1 MSAARKSGNRRRR
14 GFALLIVMILIVLLA
29 VLVFAFQR
37 DVSREVSISANVR
50 DDLKSAY
57 LAQMALVR
65 GQVIL
70 RLDEHADYD
79 SLNEPWAQPV
89 TWEGETWGTEDSADG
104 EGATPTP
111 PDIRIT
117 DEERKFNLLMLV
129 RGNENQQ
136 TKARETLERLIAIC
150 RREDDRLGDY
160 LDGEARSTRRAGDD
174 SMNTETLVKNLVKYL
189 EERASEDSDD
199 LEFTANPNA
208 KPDVRSMKKQTP
220 FEMLTLGELLQVEG
234 WTEALLYGPVRRA
247 DEAMVAKGEEE
258 EEEPR
263 DWRDLSEQ
271 EKFEQRR
278 ESIEGVDQRS
288 TDPNPLPLLGFITL
302 YSTGFI
308 NVNTAPREILLALDE
323 RMTWDVV
330 EQILTAREADRQ
342 DVIAAEE
349 NGGTLPE
356 EEEEPT
362 LDENG
367 QPAEEEDKASFRPTD
382 LASYTAFITRVNNAT
397 PPAEGEEPPAEGTPP
412 AEIEGFNEEIY
423 NAIRPWLVVKSTVF
437 EVEASALSG
446 KIRHT
451 IRAVYRRAGTNEAPA
466 PTDGAPPTDGTTPPA
481 DDAAATEEDALPP
494 EPAMTL
500 TLLFRDVS
508 VGG

>member
-1 MSAARKSGNRRRR
+1 MDMARRQKERS

-57 LAQMALVR
+57 VANMGLVR

-70 RLDEHADYD
+70 RLDEHDDYD

-89 TWEGETWGTEDSADG
+89 TWEGETGGSDESAEGG
-104 EGATPTP
+104 EAPAFTP
-111 PDIRIT
+111 PDIRIS
-117 DEERKFNLLMLV
+117 DEERKFNLLMIV
-129 RGNENQQ
+129 RGNETQQ
-136 TKARETLERLIAIC
+136 SKARAMLERLIAIC
-150 RREDDRLGDY
+150 RREDDRLV
-160 LDGEARSTRRAGDD
+160 LDGDAKTGRKAGGEDT
-174 SMNTETLVKNLVKYL
+174 MNTEQLVTNLAKYL

-199 LEFTANPNA
+199 LEVTANPNA
-208 KPDVRSMKKQTP
+208 KADVRSMKKQTP

-234 WTEALLYGPVRRA
+234 WTETLLYGPVRKA
-247 DEAMVAKGEEE
+247 DEAMVAKGDEEE
-258 EEEPR
+258 EEAR
-263 DWRDLSEQ
+263 DWRDLSDQ

-278 ESIEGVDQRS
+278 DSIEGVDQRS
-288 TDPNPLPLLGFITL
+288 SDPTPLPLLSFITL

-330 EQILTAREADRQ
+330 EDILTAREADRQ
-342 DVIAAEE
+342 DVVTAEE

-356 EEEEPT
+356 ETDPNLEGETP
-362 LDENG
+362 
-367 QPAEEEDKASFRPTD
+367 EEEDKASFRPAD
-382 LASYTAFITRVNNAT
+382 LASYTAFITRVSNPV
-397 PPAEGEEPPAEGTPP
+397 PPAEGETPP
-412 AEIEGFNEEIY
+412 EPTEIEGFDEEIY

-451 IRAVYRRAGTNEAPA
+451 IRAVYRRAGTNAAPA
-466 PTDGAPPTDGTTPPA
+466 TTPPPTDGAPPTDGTTPPA
-481 DDAAATEEDALPP
+481 DDAAATDEDALPP
-494 EPAMTL
+494 EPAITL

>member
-1 MSAARKSGNRRRR
+1 MPGTGQKRKR

-50 DDLKSAY
+50 DDLKSAN
-57 LAQMALVR
+57 LAHMALVR

-70 RLDEHADYD
+70 RTDEHDDYD
-79 SLNEPWAQPV
+79 SLNESWAQPV
-89 TWEGETWGTEDSADG
+89 TWEGETWGTETTGEDG
-104 EGATPTP
+104 ESGGASVTP
-111 PDIRIT
+111 PDIRIA

-129 RGNENQQ
+129 RGNEAQQ
-136 TKARETLERLIAIC
+136 VKARETLERLIAIC
-150 RREDDRLGDY
+150 RREDDRLE
-160 LDGEARSTRRAGDD
+160 LDGDAKTGRSADD
-174 SMNTETLVKNLVKYL
+174 DDTMNTETLVSNLVKYM

-199 LEFTANPNA
+199 LEFTANPNS

-220 FEMLTLGELLQVEG
+220 FEMLTLGELLQIEG
-234 WTEALLYGPVRRA
+234 WTESLLYGPVRRA
-247 DEAMVAKGEEE
+247 DEAMVAEGEEE
-258 EEEPR
+258 DEGPR
-263 DWRDLSEQ
+263 DWRDLSDQ

-278 ESIEGVDQRS
+278 DSIEGVDERS
-288 TDPNPLPLLGFITL
+288 MDPNPLPLLGFITL

-308 NVNTAPREILLALDE
+308 NVNTASREMLLALDE

-342 DVIAAEE
+342 DVLAAEE
-349 NGGTLPE
+349 NGGELPE
-356 EEEEPT
+356 EE
-362 LDENG
+362 LDPNLEG
-367 QPAEEEDKASFRPTD
+367 EADPAEDKASFRPTD
-382 LASYTAFITRVNNAT
+382 LASYTAFITRINNAM
-397 PPAEGEEPPAEGTPP
+397 PPAEGEPPAEPT
-412 AEIEGFNEEIY
+412 EIEGFDEEIY
-423 NAIRPWLVVKSTVF
+423 TAIRPWLVVKSTVF

-451 IRAVYRRAGTNEAPA
+451 IRAVYRRAGTNAAPA
-466 PTDGAPPTDGTTPPA
+466 PTPPVDGAPPTDGTTPPPT
-481 DDAAATEEDALPP
+481 DSGTTEDPLPP
-494 EPAMTL
+494 EPAITL